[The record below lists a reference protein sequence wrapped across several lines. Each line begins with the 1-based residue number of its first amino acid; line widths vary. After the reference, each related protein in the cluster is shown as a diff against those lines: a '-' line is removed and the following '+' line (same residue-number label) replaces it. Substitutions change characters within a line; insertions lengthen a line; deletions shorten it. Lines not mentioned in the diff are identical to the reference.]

1 MYAELVKERPEPK
14 DPANPSPLYGK
25 TYPSDHLQRREVIA
39 MLEVLNGG
47 SALELRNRALIGLL
61 WTTGL
66 RISEALDLMPYDVDH
81 DRQTVRVLRG
91 KGGKARTASIAK
103 FGLELLAPWEEKRAT
118 WCRDPVDAPLFC
130 NRAGRPMQTSYV
142 RTMLPAVARK
152 AGVQRR
158 VHAHIFRHTFAVELA
173 QRGVPAPYIQRLLGH
188 SSLGT
193 TTAYLESLSPEAA
206 LSAVRGLEW

>member
-1 MYAELVKERPEPK
+1 MTTK
-14 DPANPSPLYGK
+14 GK
-25 TYPSDHLQRREVIA
+25 TYPADHLQRREVIA
-39 MLEVLNGG
+39 ILDAIGG
-47 SALELRNRALIGLL
+47 GTALDLRNRALIALL

-66 RISEALDLMPYDVDH
+66 RISEALALMPYDVD
-81 DRQTVRVLRG
+81 RELQTVRVLRG

-103 FGLELLAPWEEKRAT
+103 IGLTYLEKWEARRAT
-118 WCRDPVDAPLFC
+118 WCKDPEHAPLFC
-130 NRAGRPMQTSYV
+130 TRAGRPMQSSYV
-142 RTMLPAVARK
+142 RVMLPRVARA

-206 LSAVRGLEW
+206 LSAVRHLEW